1 MSLFGFGAPKHTSFV
16 LIDIDSSSIGGAV
29 SYFNTSAPTPVL
41 CYANRTPIDR
51 REGEDTSTAMLRAL
65 QDKVRELIIQGG
77 PALHRQTGTGHSDH
91 ILVRIGSV
99 WQKTLIRREKVE
111 ESKSFTYTSALQ
123 REILKKNS
131 VAPADYRIIKETVIA
146 TLLNGYSIDKPFG
159 KKTHQVE
166 VVIAS
171 SWIKTELLPMLQKI
185 VRSAYHTHALTLTTP
200 VTVVYEVFKKLF
212 PHEKNYLALE
222 ITGESTDMS
231 YVKNGILIKTASVE
245 LGVNDII
252 RHARDGMHGIK
263 STRGPMIDA
272 VGNTAFSHS
281 VESAEDT
288 WIKKIETLFQEF
300 ASEQAL
306 PRTIFLIAPEGTRE
320 YLSRLLDTP
329 TLRSLWLS
337 DEPLRIIGIAPSH
350 LLPFVTL
357 GTEAQQDT
365 TLGLFALYALSTI
378 HTPLLKG

>member
-1 MSLFGFGAPKHTSFV
+1 MSLFGFGAPKRTSFV

-29 SYFNTSAPTPVL
+29 SYFNPATPVPVL
-41 CYANRTPIDR
+41 CYSSRTPIDI
-51 REGEDTSTAMLRAL
+51 REGEEVTTAMLRGL
-65 QDKVRELIIQGG
+65 QEKTHELITQGG
-77 PALHRQTGTGHSDH
+77 PALHRQTGTGNTDH
-91 ILVRIGSV
+91 IVVRVGSL

-111 ESKSFTYTSALQ
+111 ETKSFTYTSALQ
-123 REILKKNS
+123 REILRKNS
-131 VAPADYRIIKETVIA
+131 TAPADYRIITETVIA

-171 SWIKTELLPMLQKI
+171 SWIKTELLPILQKI
-185 VRSAYHTHALTLTTP
+185 VRGAYHTHALTLTTP
-200 VTVVYEVFKKLF
+200 VTVVYGVFKKLF

-231 YVKNGILIKTASVE
+231 YVKNGILVKTSSVE

-263 STRGPMIDA
+263 SASGLINTI
-272 VGNTAFSHS
+272 GNSEFSRS
-281 VESAEDT
+281 VESAEGT
-288 WIKKIETLFQEF
+288 WIKKMEGLFQEF

-337 DEPLRIIGIAPSH
+337 DDPLRIIGIAPSH
-350 LLPFVTL
+350 LSPFVTL

-365 TLGLFALYALSTI
+365 TLGLLALYAPSTI
-378 HTPLLKG
+378 HTSLLKG